1 MNIPHEEYKG
11 DQKKMYDL
19 VKLTGSLVKVSNV
32 YSSAMDESRMCVH
45 IYDKNTDL
53 SCEHLEILALGYI
66 INGFKV
72 TGKETVLWMRKF
84 RP

>member
-1 MNIPHEEYKG
+1 MNTPHTQYKD
-11 DQKKMYDL
+11 DQKKLYNIM
-19 VKLTGSLVKVSNV
+19 KGTGSLVNVSNV
-32 YSSAMDESRMCVH
+32 YSSSLDESRMCVH

-53 SCEHLEILALGYI
+53 SCEHLDTLALGYI

-72 TGKETVLWMRKF
+72 SGNQTVLWVRKF